1 MKNSGEVFLPLRG
14 GGEGGVTTVHIAKPN
29 AYNWKL
35 QLKGLEGLAGQM
47 LSAMFCQRAG
57 WPQPTHALLA
67 VVHGCRAA
75 PGYFGRRHTMGGRGE
90 ELFIAMVL
98 SQ

>member
-35 QLKGLEGLAGQM
+35 QLKGLEGLAGQIGHV
-47 LSAMFCQRAG
+47 LSARWLAPANPCPAGSRARLQSCSRIF
-57 WPQPTHALLA
+57 WPPPHN
-67 VVHGCRAA
+67 
-75 PGYFGRRHTMGGRGE
+75 GRKG
-90 ELFIAMVL
+90 
-98 SQ
+98 